1 MRGAGPAGTY
11 DHFIDGAWTAPAGGG
26 YLQTTN
32 PYSGQVNARFAA
44 GTSEDVDLA
53 VAAAWA
59 AFSTT
64 SWSRRPFERARLLRR
79 LADLIDADAGRL
91 AAVESGENGK
101 TIREELGMYG
111 AVGGY
116 FRYAA
121 SLAETLTG
129 DIPSGADPSVLSLT
143 LREPY
148 GVIGVQTPWN
158 TPGVLMAQ
166 PVAPALA
173 AGNTVVVKPSEL
185 APSSILELASLFAA
199 AGFPPGVFNVVTG
212 LGPVVGAAL
221 CAHPRVAKLTFTGSP
236 AAGRLVAAQAA
247 QRLVPVTMELGGKS
261 ANIVFPDADLD
272 SAAAAV
278 AAGFIAAGG
287 QSCVAGSRAVVHE
300 SIYDDMLGRLD
311 AHAKQVRMGDP
322 AQRITDMGPVCTQA
336 QFSRISNLVKAGL
349 DEGARLVTG
358 GRQSADLDGTLFF
371 PPTILADVSNQMTIA
386 QEEVFG
392 PVVCII
398 PFRDEQHAVEIAN
411 DTVFGLAGGVWT
423 RDLDRAHRVARSVR
437 AGTIWVNHYRR
448 GDPAF
453 PFGGYGQSG
462 YGRFSG
468 IDGYREM
475 TQVKSIQIL
484 TGESPA
490 GGGS

>member
-1 MRGAGPAGTY
+1 MSDAGQVRTY
-11 DHFIDGAWTAPAGGG
+11 DHFIDGAWTAPAGGK
-26 YLQTTN
+26 YLQTTD
-32 PYSGQVNARFAA
+32 PYSGQVSARFAD

-53 VAAAWA
+53 AAAAWA

-64 SWSRRPFERARLLRR
+64 SWSRRPYERARLLRR
-79 LADLIDADAGRL
+79 LADLIDADASRL
-91 AAVESGENGK
+91 AAVESGDNGK

-111 AVGGY
+111 AVGNY

-129 DIPSGADPSVLSLT
+129 DVPSGADPSVLSLT

-261 ANIVFPDADLD
+261 ANIVFADADLD

-300 SIYDDMLGRLD
+300 SIYDDMVDRLA

-322 AQRITDMGPVCTQA
+322 AERDTDMGPVCTQA
-336 QFSRISNLVKAGL
+336 QFSRIANLVKAGL
-349 DEGARLVTG
+349 DEGARLITG
-358 GRQSADLDGTLFF
+358 GHQSADLDGTLFF
-371 PPTILADVSNQMTIA
+371 PPTILADVANQMTIA

-392 PVVCII
+392 PVVCVI
-398 PFRDEQHAVEIAN
+398 PFRDEQDAVEIAN

-423 RDLDRAHRVARSVR
+423 RDLDRAHRVARAVR

-453 PFGGYGQSG
+453 PFGGYGESG

-475 TQVKSIQIL
+475 TRVKSIQIL
-484 TGESPA
+484 TGAAPT
-490 GGGS
+490 GGSS